1 MPIQINNL
9 DKGTGI
15 EIIASGIVTG
25 EQIINANKE
34 IYNEENLYKQRYQI
48 IDRSHCSKYE
58 VFAEE
63 IEAIAEIDNQA
74 SEKNPN
80 IIIAVVSTTSIQ
92 YGMTEMWRA
101 YLKNDLFV
109 TRNFS
114 DRKSANK
121 WIKTYIDCQLA

>member
-1 MPIQINNL
+1 MPIQINYL

-25 EQIINANKE
+25 EEIINANKE

-48 IDRSHCSKYE
+48 IDRSHCSKFE

-80 IIIAVVSTTSIQ
+80 IIIAVVSTTAIQ

-109 TRNFS
+109 TRIFP
-114 DRKSANK
+114 DRENANK